1 LTSTLDGDEWSG
13 SRPGRF
19 TPRKRAPGGEEKN
32 SQPLSELEPPIILS
46 VAQSYTAELSRLLCT
61 ICKRDESKISAA
73 VMKFM
78 KRTAVCTRSD
88 YKKNLDIVKELNTQP
103 FIENY
108 RTNWRNHV
116 F

>member
-1 LTSTLDGDEWSG
+1 
-13 SRPGRF
+13 
-19 TPRKRAPGGEEKN
+19 
-32 SQPLSELEPPIILS
+32 
-46 VAQSYTAELSRLLCT
+46 
-61 ICKRDESKISAA
+61 
-73 VMKFM
+73 MKFM